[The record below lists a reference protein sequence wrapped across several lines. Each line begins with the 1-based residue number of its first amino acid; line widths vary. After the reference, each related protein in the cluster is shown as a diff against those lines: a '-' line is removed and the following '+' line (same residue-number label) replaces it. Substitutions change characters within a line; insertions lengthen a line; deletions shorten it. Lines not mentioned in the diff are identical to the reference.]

1 MVICRMLYTD
11 VSHAL
16 KGVRRGDG
24 KVGHEPDYDG
34 VGELL
39 YCFARGVFII
49 PMHGVASMLSIIHRA
64 R

>member
-16 KGVRRGDG
+16 DGVRRGDN
-24 KVGHEPDYDG
+24 KVGYEPDYDG
-34 VGELL
+34 VDELL
-39 YCFARGVFII
+39 YCFARGVLII